1 MSLVEIYKYL
11 SMASFALAALLLL
24 ICILLL
30 TKGGAY
36 KTIKEFLYKKNLL
49 KIDIQD
55 DNYIPENAVL
65 EDEEGGLLKIRD
77 LSEATALMNQEK
89 EKSSDQDYSH
99 EQDETLPLYEESE
112 EEETLPLEEMEQNN
126 EDAEQTAMLYDDGTD
141 ETLPLSLNIT
151 STSKTKKEQEENS
164 QKKIETSY
172 ANGTMI
178 LEHEVFCESK
188 EI

>member
-11 SMASFALAALLLL
+11 AIASFALAALLLL

-49 KIDIQD
+49 KIEIQD

-77 LSEATALMNQEK
+77 PSEATALMNQEK

-112 EEETLPLEEMEQNN
+112 SDETLPLEEVDQNN

-141 ETLPLSLNIT
+141 ETMPLSLNIT
-151 STSKTKKEQEENS
+151 SISKTKKEQEENS

-172 ANGTMI
+172 ANGTTI
-178 LEHEVFCESK
+178 LEQEVFCESK

>member
-11 SMASFALAALLLL
+11 AMASFALAALLLL

-77 LSEATALMNQEK
+77 PSEATALVKQEK

-112 EEETLPLEEMEQNN
+112 SDETLPLEEVDQNN

-141 ETLPLSLNIT
+141 ETMPLSLNIAD
-151 STSKTKKEQEENS
+151 TSKTEKEQKKNS
-164 QKKIETSY
+164 QKKKETSY
-172 ANGTMI
+172 ANGTTI
-178 LEHEVFCESK
+178 LEHEVFCTSK

>member
-11 SMASFALAALLLL
+11 SMASFVLAALLLL

-49 KIDIQD
+49 KIDI
-55 DNYIPENAVL
+55 
-65 EDEEGGLLKIRD
+65 
-77 LSEATALMNQEK
+77 
-89 EKSSDQDYSH
+89 
-99 EQDETLPLYEESE
+99 QDETLPLYEESE

>member
-1 MSLVEIYKYL
+1 
-11 SMASFALAALLLL
+11 MASFVLAALLLL

-49 KIDIQD
+49 KIDI
-55 DNYIPENAVL
+55 
-65 EDEEGGLLKIRD
+65 
-77 LSEATALMNQEK
+77 
-89 EKSSDQDYSH
+89 
-99 EQDETLPLYEESE
+99 QDETLPLYEESE